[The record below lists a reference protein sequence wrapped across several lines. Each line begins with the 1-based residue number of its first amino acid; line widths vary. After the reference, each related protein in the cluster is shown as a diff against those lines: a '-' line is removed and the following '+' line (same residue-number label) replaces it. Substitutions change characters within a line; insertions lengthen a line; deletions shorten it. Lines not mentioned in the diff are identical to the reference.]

1 MTDLILQENPAP
13 GVRLLRINRPE
24 ARNALNTPL
33 RKALAEAFL
42 QARQDEELR
51 AIILTG
57 DERAFVAGAD
67 LREFAAMS
75 TTDVAQIDMRD
86 TWGVIAA
93 CPLPVIA
100 AIRGFALGGGLELAM
115 HADIIIA
122 GEGAKLGQPEINV
135 GIMPGGGGTQRLVRA
150 VGKFR
155 AMKMLLTGQPVSGRE
170 AFEMGLVS
178 EVVEDAEVLPRA
190 IEMATRIASLPPL
203 AAKRIKEVVLAGSDA
218 PLDTAIM
225 LERRAFETLFD
236 TADKA
241 EGMAAFLEKRP
252 ARFKGE

>member
-1 MTDLILQENPAP
+1 MSDLVLQENSAP
-13 GVRLLRINRPE
+13 SVRLLRINRPK

-33 RKALAEAFL
+33 RKALAEAF
-42 QARQDEELR
+42 AKASKEPDLR
-51 AIILTG
+51 AIVLTG

-67 LREFAAMS
+67 LREFANMS
-75 TTDVAQIDMRD
+75 TAEVARIDMRE

-93 CPLPVIA
+93 CPLPIIA

-170 AFEMGLVS
+170 AFEIGLVS
-178 EVVEDAEVLPRA
+178 EVVEDADVLPRA

-203 AAKRIKEVVLAGSDA
+203 SARRIKEVVLAGADA
-218 PLDTAIM
+218 PMDTAIM

>member
-1 MTDLILQENPAP
+1 MSDLVLEESPAP
-13 GVRLLRINRPE
+13 GVQVLRINRPE

-33 RKALAEAFL
+33 RKALAEAF
-42 QARQDEELR
+42 ARAQLNQDLR
-51 AIILTG
+51 AIVLTG

-67 LREFAAMS
+67 LREFATMS
-75 TTDVAQIDMRD
+75 TSEVARIDMRA
-86 TWGVIAA
+86 TWGVLAA

-150 VGKFR
+150 VGKFK
-155 AMKMLLTGQPVSGRE
+155 AMKMLLTGQPISGRE

-178 EVVEDAEVLPRA
+178 EVVADAEVLPRA
-190 IEMATRIASLPPL
+190 IEIATRIASLPPL
-203 AAKRIKEVVLAGSDA
+203 AARRIKEVVLAGAEA
-218 PLDTAIM
+218 PLETAIM

-252 ARFKGE
+252 AKFTGE

>member
-75 TTDVAQIDMRD
+75 TTDVARIDMRD

-178 EVVEDAEVLPRA
+178 EVVADAEVLPRA

-203 AAKRIKEVVLAGSDA
+203 AARRIKEIVLAGADA

-236 TADKA
+236 TTDKA

>member
-33 RKALAEAFL
+33 RKALADAFA
-42 QARQDEELR
+42 QAMQAPDLR

-57 DERAFVAGAD
+57 DERTFVAGAD
-67 LREFAAMS
+67 LREFATMS
-75 TTDVAQIDMRD
+75 TTDIAKVDMRE

-178 EVVEDAEVLPRA
+178 EVAEDEQVLPRA

-203 AAKRIKEVVLAGSDA
+203 AARRIKEVVLGGADA
-218 PLDTAIM
+218 PLETGIM

>member
-1 MTDLILQENPAP
+1 MSDLVLQENPAP
-13 GVRLLRINRPE
+13 SVRLLRINRPE

-33 RKALAEAFL
+33 RKALAETFAK
-42 QARQDEELR
+42 ASKEPDLR
-51 AIILTG
+51 AIVLTG

-67 LREFAAMS
+67 LREFANMS
-75 TTDVAQIDMRD
+75 TAEVARIDMRE

-93 CPLPVIA
+93 CPLPIIA

-170 AFEMGLVS
+170 AFEIGLVS
-178 EVVEDAEVLPRA
+178 EVVEDADVLPRA

-203 AAKRIKEVVLAGSDA
+203 SARRIKEVVLAGADA
-218 PLDTAIM
+218 PMDTAIM

>member
-1 MTDLILQENPAP
+1 MSDLVLQENPAP
-13 GVRLLRINRPE
+13 SVRLLRINRPE

-33 RKALAEAFL
+33 RKALAETFAK
-42 QARQDEELR
+42 ASKEPDLR
-51 AIILTG
+51 AIVLTG

-67 LREFAAMS
+67 LREFANMS
-75 TTDVAQIDMRD
+75 TAEVARIDMRE

-93 CPLPVIA
+93 CPLPIIA

-170 AFEMGLVS
+170 AFEIGLVS
-178 EVVEDAEVLPRA
+178 EVVEDADVLPRA
-190 IEMATRIASLPPL
+190 IVMATRIASLPPL
-203 AAKRIKEVVLAGSDA
+203 SARRIKEVVLAGADA
-218 PLDTAIM
+218 PMDTAIM

>member
-1 MTDLILQENPAP
+1 MSDLVLQENPAP
-13 GVRLLRINRPE
+13 SVRLLRINRPK

-33 RKALAEAFL
+33 RKALAEAF
-42 QARQDEELR
+42 AKASKEPDLR
-51 AIILTG
+51 AIVLTG

-67 LREFAAMS
+67 LREFANMS
-75 TTDVAQIDMRD
+75 TAEVARIDMRE

-93 CPLPVIA
+93 CPLPIIA

-170 AFEMGLVS
+170 AFEIGLVS
-178 EVVEDAEVLPRA
+178 EVVEDADVLPRA

-203 AAKRIKEVVLAGSDA
+203 SARRIKEVVLAGADA
-218 PLDTAIM
+218 PMDTAIM

>member
-1 MTDLILQENPAP
+1 MTDLILQEDPAP

-33 RKALAEAFL
+33 RKALAAAFM
-42 QARQDEELR
+42 QAVQEPELR
-51 AIILTG
+51 AIVMTG

-67 LREFAAMS
+67 LREFATMS
-75 TTDVAQIDMRD
+75 TTDVARVDMRQ

-122 GEGAKLGQPEINV
+122 GEGARLGQPEIGV

-150 VGKFR
+150 VGKFK
-155 AMKMLLTGQPVSGRE
+155 AMQMLLTGQPVTGRV

-178 EVVEDAEVLPRA
+178 EVVEDAEVLPHA
-190 IEMATRIASLPPL
+190 LELAARIASLPPL
-203 AAKRIKEVVLAGSDA
+203 AARKIKEVVLAGADA
-218 PLDTAIM
+218 PLDTGIM

-236 TADKA
+236 TTDKA

-252 ARFKGE
+252 ARFRGE

>member
-75 TTDVAQIDMRD
+75 TTDVARIDMRD

-178 EVVEDAEVLPRA
+178 EVVADAEVLPRA

-203 AAKRIKEVVLAGSDA
+203 AARRIKEVVLAGADA

>member
-1 MTDLILQENPAP
+1 MSDLVLQEDPAP

-33 RKALAEAFL
+33 RKSLAEAFAKAS
-42 QARQDEELR
+42 QEPDLR
-51 AIILTG
+51 AVVLTG
-57 DERAFVAGAD
+57 DEHAFVAGAD
-67 LREFAAMS
+67 LREFATMS
-75 TTDVAQIDMRD
+75 TAEVARIDMRE

-93 CPLPVIA
+93 CPLPIIA

-150 VGKFR
+150 LGKFK

-203 AAKRIKEVVLAGSDA
+203 SARRIKEVVLAGADA
-218 PLDTAIM
+218 PMDTAIM

>member
-33 RKALAEAFL
+33 RRALADAFA
-42 QARQDEELR
+42 QAMQTPDLR

-67 LREFAAMS
+67 LREFATMS
-75 TTDVAQIDMRD
+75 TTDIAKVDMRE

-178 EVVEDAEVLPRA
+178 EVAEDEQVLPRA

-203 AAKRIKEVVLAGSDA
+203 AARRIKEVVLGGADA
-218 PLDTAIM
+218 PLETGIM

>member
-1 MTDLILQENPAP
+1 MSDLVVEENPAP
-13 GVRLLRINRPE
+13 GVRVLRINRPE

-33 RKALAEAFL
+33 RKALAEAFARAQ
-42 QARQDEELR
+42 QAKDLR
-51 AIILTG
+51 AIVLTG
-57 DERAFVAGAD
+57 DDRAFVAGAD
-67 LREFAAMS
+67 LREFATMS
-75 TTDVAQIDMRD
+75 TAEVARIDMRA
-86 TWGVIAA
+86 TWGVLAA

-150 VGKFR
+150 VGKFK

-178 EVVEDAEVLPRA
+178 EVVEDAQVLPRA
-190 IEMATRIASLPPL
+190 IEIATRIATLPPL
-203 AAKRIKEVVLAGSDA
+203 AARRIKEVVLAGAEA
-218 PLDTAIM
+218 PLETAIM

-252 ARFKGE
+252 ARFTGE